1 MKTQKVLIGLLI
13 VALTAPLVMA
23 SQREP
28 AEVWRSFAEKLEAGA
43 FVRVRLIDH
52 RQVKGHV
59 VMVDG
64 DILRLKPKTRVPVPI
79 RDLQFA
85 DIESIDRQ
93 QEGWSPGKKIL
104 VGAGIGGGIVL
115 GVAAAIFALAGWD

>member
-1 MKTQKVLIGLLI
+1 MKTQKVLVGLLI
-13 VALTAPLVMA
+13 VALTAPLALA

-28 AEVWRSFAEKLEAGA
+28 AEIWRSFAEKLEAGA
-43 FVRVRLIDH
+43 FVRVRLVNH
-52 RQVKGHV
+52 QQVKGHV
-59 VMVDG
+59 IMVDG

-115 GVAAAIFALAGWD
+115 GVAAAIFVAAWD

>member
-13 VALTAPLVMA
+13 VALTAPFTMA

-43 FVRVRLIDH
+43 FVRVRLVGH